1 MALLELTGVGKRFG
15 TLQALEGVD
24 FTVEEGSFHGLIGP
38 NGSGKSTLLKAI
50 AGEHLPDAG
59 RILFRGQNITNAGP
73 SERARAGL
81 SLKFQ
86 ITAVLRSLTVYDN
99 LLLALQSAD
108 SVKALLFSRTRRS
121 LHGRVMEQLAAFRL
135 ADRAEDV
142 AGVLSHGQQQWLEIA
157 MALATKPK
165 LLLLDEPTG
174 GMSPEERRATG
185 DLLQPLRGAC
195 ALLIVEHDI
204 DWIKGLCD
212 RLTVLDGG
220 QVLDDGS
227 VAEIEQSAKVQE
239 VYTRRA

>member
-1 MALLELTGVGKRFG
+1 
-15 TLQALEGVD
+15 
-24 FTVEEGSFHGLIGP
+24 
-38 NGSGKSTLLKAI
+38 
-50 AGEHLPDAG
+50 
-59 RILFRGQNITNAGP
+59 
-73 SERARAGL
+73 
-81 SLKFQ
+81 
-86 ITAVLRSLTVYDN
+86 
-99 LLLALQSAD
+99 
-108 SVKALLFSRTRRS
+108 
-121 LHGRVMEQLAAFRL
+121 
-135 ADRAEDV
+135 
-142 AGVLSHGQQQWLEIA
+142 

>member
-1 MALLELTGVGKRFG
+1 MALLEIQGVGKRFG
-15 TLQALEGVD
+15 VLQALEGVD
-24 FTVEEGSFHGLIGP
+24 VTVAEGSFHGLIGP
-38 NGSGKSTLLKAI
+38 NGSGKSTLLKAV

-59 RILFRGQNITNAGP
+59 RITFRGRDITLAGP
-73 SERARAGL
+73 AERARAGL

-99 LLLALQSAD
+99 LLLALQSAGG
-108 SVKALLFSRTRRS
+108 VGGLLFSRTRRG
-121 LHGRVMEQLAAFRL
+121 LHGQVMEQLAAFRL
-135 ADRAEDV
+135 VDRADEI

-157 MALATKPK
+157 MALATGPK

-185 DLLQPLRGAC
+185 ELLQPIRGRC
-195 ALLIVEHDI
+195 ALVIVEHDL
-204 DWIKGLCD
+204 DFIKDLCD

-220 QVLDDGS
+220 RVLDQGS
-227 VAEIEQSAKVQE
+227 VEEIERSARVQE